1 LSTEL
6 ATVRSLQ
13 ADQPTQ
19 GFWRGSLIRLL
30 ANRPALVGLVLIT
43 VFLFVAICA
52 PLMAPSNPEVGH
64 LADGLQTPSRLHP
77 MGTDLVGR
85 DELSR
90 VIWGARLS
98 LEVAVVSVLIA
109 FLVGGLVGAVAGA
122 AAGPIDATLMR
133 VVDVLLAIPGIL
145 LAIGIVAWL
154 GQGLLQIMLAV
165 ALTLAPA
172 FARLLRGSLLAL
184 RTADFVTAARTMG
197 VTPTRIL
204 LRHMLPNALTPL
216 IVQATLALG
225 TAVVDVAG
233 LGFLGLGP
241 PDPRIAEWGTML
253 TDATSYL
260 RAAPYLVFF
269 PAVAIVIASVGF
281 NLLGDGLREA
291 LDPRLRR

>member
-1 LSTEL
+1 M
-6 ATVRSLQ
+6 ATIPMAIQGVPI
-13 ADQPTQ
+13 DPTTT
-19 GFWRGSLIRLL
+19 GFWRGALTRLL
-30 ANRPALVGLVLIT
+30 RNRPALVGLVFIT
-43 VFLFVAICA
+43 AFLFVAILA
-52 PLMAPSNPEVGH
+52 PLIAPANPEVGH
-64 LADGLQTPSRLHP
+64 LADGLQTPSRIHL

-98 LEVAVVSVLIA
+98 LQVAIVSVLIA
-109 FLVGGLVGAVAGA
+109 LVVGGLVGAIAGA
-122 AAGPIDATLMR
+122 AAGLVDATLMR
-133 VVDVLLAIPGIL
+133 VVDVLLAIPGLL

-154 GQGLLQIMLAV
+154 GQGLLQIMLAI
-165 ALTLAPA
+165 ALTLSPA

-184 RTADFVTAARTMG
+184 RNADFVTAARTVG
-197 VTPTRIL
+197 VKPVRIL
-204 LRHMLPNALTPL
+204 VRHMLPNALTPL

-225 TAVVDVAG
+225 TAVIDVAG

-253 TDATSYL
+253 NDATTYL

-269 PAVAIVIASVGF
+269 PAGAIVIASVGF